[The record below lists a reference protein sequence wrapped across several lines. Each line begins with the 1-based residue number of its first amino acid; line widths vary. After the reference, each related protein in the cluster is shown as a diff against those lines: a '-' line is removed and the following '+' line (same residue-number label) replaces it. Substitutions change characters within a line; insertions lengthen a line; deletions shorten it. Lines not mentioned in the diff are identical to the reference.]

1 MIVEGLRLT
10 VRNIGLIVF
19 PIAALIVL
27 YLFLVGAVLTAM
39 PPGEMQKI
47 AKMSSEYSNMSEYV
61 KNVEKNVLSA
71 LKKNAEKTIL
81 IFLLFGVFA
90 LIIGEFF
97 NASLIAAARDV
108 VLTGSFSFRKAI
120 DDGIVYT
127 LPVLAVDI
135 LCGFGA
141 LAFMMPLY
149 IAYYVTGNA
158 VIGELAPLF
167 FLFVAPMLIMPKY
180 VVVVRN
186 ESAINSIA
194 EGFKIALSSYPSA
207 FSSVV
212 FCALITLISSI
223 LPFISILGFAFSS
236 SLLSVYMCAIAS
248 THAGCEM

>member
-1 MIVEGLRLT
+1 MIVEGIKLT
-10 VRNIGLIVF
+10 VRNVAMIVF

-47 AKMSSEYSNMSEYV
+47 AKMSSEYNMSKYV
-61 KNVEKNVLSA
+61 KSVEKNVLSA

-81 IFLLFGVFA
+81 IFLLFGIFA

-127 LPVLAVDI
+127 LPVLIVDI

-141 LAFMMPLY
+141 FAFMMPLY
-149 IAYYVTGNA
+149 VAYYITGNPI
-158 VIGELAPLF
+158 IGEIAPLLF
-167 FLFVAPMLIMPKY
+167 MFVAPMLIMPKY

-236 SLLSVYMCAIAS
+236 SLLSIYMCAIAS
-248 THAGCEM
+248 THARCEM